1 MNSDKNHNKI
11 DTYSPVENGALY
23 FVHHMENTCITIEGH
38 RLAHYA
44 VCLLSEGEMKVETN
58 LFLHHAKAPS
68 VFVIAP
74 GVIRRFLETEKV
86 RQATV
91 IFFDKEFFLKN
102 QANIHFL
109 DKFDFLEQ
117 KDQHI
122 IELDELQHQ
131 KFLNY
136 FQLIEQKIGDS
147 ATHTSDIIRSFI
159 YILLNELDDIT
170 NSRSISQTP
179 TISRNELLLKEFKTL
194 LTKYFIEERQ
204 LLFYA
209 EKLHVTPKYLSAA
222 VKEASGKTAGD
233 WIAEMLILE
242 AKVLLQDKKLTI
254 AQIAYTLKFNDPSHF
269 GKFFKSQTDQSPLV
283 YRNQI

>member
-1 MNSDKNHNKI
+1 MNSDKNQNKI
-11 DTYSPVENGALY
+11 DVYSPVENGALY
-23 FVHHMENTCITIEGH
+23 FVHHMENTCITIEAH

-58 LFLHHAKAPS
+58 LFLHHAKGPS
-68 VFVIAP
+68 VFVISP
-74 GVIRRFLETEKV
+74 GIIRRFLETEKV
-86 RQATV
+86 QKATV
-91 IFFDKEFFLKN
+91 IFFDKDFFLKN

-109 DKFDFLEQ
+109 DKFDFFEQ

-122 IELDELQHQ
+122 IDLDALQHLS
-131 KFLNY
+131 FLNY
-136 FQLIEQKIGDS
+136 FELIEKKISDS
-147 ATHTSDIIRSFI
+147 APHTPDIIRSFI

-170 NSRSISQTP
+170 SSRSIAQAP
-179 TISRNELLLKEFKTL
+179 VVSRNELLFKEFKTL
-194 LTKYFIEERQ
+194 LTQYFIEERQ
-204 LLFYA
+204 LTFYS

-233 WIAEMLILE
+233 WIADMLILE

-254 AQIAYTLKFNDPSHF
+254 AQIAYTLKFTDPSHF
-269 GKFFKSQTDQSPLV
+269 GKFFKSQTGLSPLL